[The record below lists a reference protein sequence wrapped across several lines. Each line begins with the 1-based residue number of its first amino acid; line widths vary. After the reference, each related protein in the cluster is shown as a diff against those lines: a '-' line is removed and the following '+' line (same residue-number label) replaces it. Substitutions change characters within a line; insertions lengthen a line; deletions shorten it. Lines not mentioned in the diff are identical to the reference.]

1 MAFPFPDDRT
11 ALARLDWCR
20 AGEPDDYDGLSC
32 ALRARMCGAHV
43 QASGNPAWA
52 SLSGPAFSELLAAAH
67 VEQWSPCPEG
77 KVSGAC
83 GLLFTDRYGPA
94 LWKEFGHERET
105 RLYTDILSGSP
116 SEPPAAEAKAL
127 PACAFPAALREKISA
142 KKK

>member
-20 AGEPDDYDGLSC
+20 AGEAQDYDGLSC

-52 SLSGPAFSELLAAAH
+52 SLAAPAFSELLAAAQ
-67 VEQWSPCPEG
+67 VEKWSPCPEG
-77 KVSGAC
+77 QVSGTC
-83 GLLFTDRYGPA
+83 GVLFTDRYGPA
-94 LWKEFGHERET
+94 LWTEFGHERET
-105 RLYTDILSGSP
+105 KLYNDILSGSP
-116 SEPPAAEAKAL
+116 PELPAAESRAL
-127 PACAFPAALREKISA
+127 PTCAFPAENEKISA